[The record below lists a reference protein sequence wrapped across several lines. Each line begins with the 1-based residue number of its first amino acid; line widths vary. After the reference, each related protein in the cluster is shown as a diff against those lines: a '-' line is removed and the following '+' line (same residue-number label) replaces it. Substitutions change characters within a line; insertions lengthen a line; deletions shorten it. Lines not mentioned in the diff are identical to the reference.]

1 MYFTTEDYKK
11 IERWLQLRTKKD
23 SDFRVAKTLTGKENI
38 PILQDNENKLTTINE
53 LKKGLTI
60 NNITDFFNVTAYNNA
75 DYSSLIDAVVAIPN
89 NAKKVGLV
97 ISYRK
102 DNAWYIVQYRGKDIS
117 TWEDTT
123 YWDDLF
129 TGIHKDI
136 EYLYKEVNTNTTS
149 IEDINSNINTL
160 GEKVSDNA
168 TDIGLLKD
176 NADSTGK
183 KLKEVSELTEQALQ
197 ATVVNDTNI
206 GTLNKN
212 LKSTNDRIDAIST
225 KVDSNTSNIS
235 TIQQQVKTLKED
247 HNSLKSDVATNAT
260 NISGNTTSINTLTSD
275 LNSTKTDINTLKTTV
290 SAIGDKQKTIGDQV
304 VTNTGDVDK
313 LKAQVKSLKDD
324 QTSMK
329 GDISTN
335 STNISSNT
343 TSIGTLNTAIESTNK
358 EVGTLKTTTAAISD
372 KQKVIGDQVVIN
384 TDDISTLKTQVKD
397 LQDTGVGDLSAL
409 TTKVNTNTTDIGLLK
424 DNAEATGTKLK
435 EIDSTLDSKVSKV
448 SGEKAIVVTT
458 GTTPKVSLNL
468 DNTGNV
474 TLSQSTTG
482 LKASVTIPSATVT
495 GVKTGDKVIT
505 LDGTELSTT
514 IAFSVDSAVDKE
526 GKKYLRLTGVNG
538 VDLGK
543 VDIASFVKDGM
554 LSNASFNDTNHKLT
568 LTFNTDAGK
577 EAIEVNLS
585 SLVDVY
591 DGSKIKLTAVTL
603 PASYTAPAK
612 GDSVDVAI
620 AKLTKGKSTLD
631 AAITDVK
638 KVAETAA
645 NNASTAITSS
655 TANTSDIATIKNT
668 QTSQSNALLAL
679 ESKFVSGG
687 DNKYM
692 VSSSASESGVMW
704 KDVSELATT
713 KELTKVSDKVSSNT
727 TKLGEVNTTVST
739 LKTSVE
745 TNTENIGLVSA
756 NIDSISKKLKEHDTS
771 IESNTSSI
779 SSIKTEQTTQ
789 NNNIT
794 NINTRLTPSKSGQYL
809 KGGLKQGIL
818 TTYWEDVDFAS
829 SSDLD
834 ALKETVDTNSTNI
847 STNTTNIAK
856 VKLTAEGAEQ
866 SAADVAHDLELT
878 DANVSTI
885 STDLGNVKTR
895 VTNAES
901 TIKTHTN
908 SINSTNT
915 KITNAETAANKTT
928 NVAKSTTIAGFI
940 ANVDSKI
947 GTLSTGGGS
956 SLPSPDRVNQVFMSD
971 YNAEGTLT
979 GQWKDF
985 NMDEVIGYGIKF
997 KNSLLPSNLPT
1008 TYPAGNQSQLAE
1020 LPVEAS
1026 MKACVYRPKTKEL
1039 MYWLDPDDW
1048 GFAEGVKDNFFTTG
1062 ISLWKQK
1069 MWSTLSEELGCTT
1082 STTETSTQA
1091 TPGVTG
1097 NPKLYIRVP
1106 LTAVDATA
1114 SRFFV
1119 GMKVRAWQYKTT
1131 GIGLSK
1137 KKELEG
1143 MIGESKI
1150 IAITDSAIYIDK
1162 QLLGTQLDNQT
1173 VSTGLTIVNAK
1184 LAKATTIFE
1193 WGSRLDGY
1201 DGEVMIYVPTFYIKG
1216 IQDSETNMRTVLVAP
1231 QTSKYYDIIDNK
1243 GSGWNKVVGFMVSAY
1258 LCTTLNESPGSDMG
1272 YLSTFTS
1279 YPVPLSIKNT
1289 STYCRGG
1296 ADGEASSKDMW
1307 LSSYPEFTDL
1317 GKPIN
1322 GLIRSKI
1329 RDAAQS
1335 NAKTTLMTYEVFRS
1349 LLYLYAIERKDILF
1363 SNLVTVNTDIPYR
1376 LRYQTIPPIGYLNSF
1391 ASNTISTSVPTHA
1404 WDTSGDGY
1412 DNNPSNVPST
1422 TKNYKVNKF
1431 RGLEYPIEVGHYMLD
1446 DYSYNSNTKIFQ
1458 ALTKR
1463 SESNSFLES
1472 RLDYN
1477 DYKELGWR
1485 VETSNV
1491 EATTSTKKFTAF
1503 LDDDTHLSILPA
1515 STVTDSTSGRSTI
1528 SIAQGTMNT
1537 SENNV
1542 VNIGTI
1548 YDGFLP
1554 FSTTVTSDGVVPN
1567 RGGYF
1572 RTMVWQITIPQI
1584 ALQSDDTTID

>member
-11 IERWLQLRTKKD
+11 IEKWLQLRTKKD
-23 SDFRVAKTLTGKENI
+23 SDFRVAKTLTGKESI

-53 LKKGLTI
+53 ITKGLTVD
-60 NNITDFFNVTAYNNA
+60 NITDFFNVTAYTNV
-75 DYSSLIDAVVAIPN
+75 DSYTLIEAAAAVP
-89 NAKKVGLV
+89 AKARKIGLV
-97 ISYRK
+97 ISYKK
-102 DNAWYIVQYRGKDIS
+102 DNAWYIAQYRGKDIS
-117 TWEDTT
+117 TWEDST

-136 EYLYKEVNTNTTS
+136 DYLHSEVVSHTKT
-149 IEDINSNINTL
+149 IESLDSAIDTL
-160 GEKVSDNA
+160 SDKVSTNA

-183 KLKEVSELTEQALQ
+183 KLKEVSDLTEQALQ

-212 LKSTNDRIDAIST
+212 LKSTNDRIDTIST
-225 KVDSNTSNIS
+225 KVDSNTSDIS

-260 NISGNTTSINTLTSD
+260 NISSNTTSINTLTND
-275 LNSTKTDINTLKTTV
+275 LNSTKTDVGSLKTTV

-304 VTNTGDVDK
+304 VTNTGD
-313 LKAQVKSLKDD
+313 
-324 QTSMK
+324 
-329 GDISTN
+329 
-335 STNISSNT
+335 
-343 TSIGTLNTAIESTNK
+343 
-358 EVGTLKTTTAAISD
+358 
-372 KQKVIGDQVVIN
+372 
-384 TDDISTLKTQVKD
+384 ISTLKTQVKD
-397 LQDTGVGDLSAL
+397 LQDSGVGDLSAL
-409 TTKVNTNTTDIGLLK
+409 TTKVDANTTDIGLLK
-424 DNAEATGTKLK
+424 DNAEAT
-435 EIDSTLDSKVSKV
+435 
-448 SGEKAIVVTT
+448 
-458 GTTPKVSLNL
+458 
-468 DNTGNV
+468 
-474 TLSQSTTG
+474 
-482 LKASVTIPSATVT
+482 
-495 GVKTGDKVIT
+495 
-505 LDGTELSTT
+505 
-514 IAFSVDSAVDKE
+514 
-526 GKKYLRLTGVNG
+526 
-538 VDLGK
+538 
-543 VDIASFVKDGM
+543 
-554 LSNASFNDTNHKLT
+554 
-568 LTFNTDAGK
+568 
-577 EAIEVNLS
+577 
-585 SLVDVY
+585 
-591 DGSKIKLTAVTL
+591 
-603 PASYTAPAK
+603 
-612 GDSVDVAI
+612 
-620 AKLTKGKSTLD
+620 
-631 AAITDVK
+631 
-638 KVAETAA
+638 
-645 NNASTAITSS
+645 
-655 TANTSDIATIKNT
+655 
-668 QTSQSNALLAL
+668 
-679 ESKFVSGG
+679 
-687 DNKYM
+687 
-692 VSSSASESGVMW
+692 
-704 KDVSELATT
+704 
-713 KELTKVSDKVSSNT
+713 
-727 TKLGEVNTTVST
+727 
-739 LKTSVE
+739 
-745 TNTENIGLVSA
+745 
-756 NIDSISKKLKEHDTS
+756 SKKLKEVGDTADTAAADAS
-771 IESNTSSI
+771 AALSATDANASEITD
-779 SSIKTEQTTQ
+779 IKAEQTTQ

-794 NINTRLTPSKSGQYL
+794 NINTRLTPARSGQYL
-809 KGGLKQGIL
+809 KGALKQGVL
-818 TTYWEDVDFAS
+818 TTYWEDISFAS
-829 SSDLD
+829 SADIES
-834 ALKETVDTNSTNI
+834 LKSAIETNSTNI
-847 STNTTNIAK
+847 SINTNNIAK

-866 SAADVAHDLELT
+866 SAAEVAHDLELT
-878 DANVSTI
+878 NDNVSTI

-895 VTNAES
+895 VTNAE
-901 TIKTHTN
+901 TNIKTNTT
-908 SINSTNT
+908 SINSINT
-915 KITNAETAANKTT
+915 KITNAENAAKATT
-928 NVAKSTTIAGFI
+928 NVTASTTIAGFI

-956 SLPSPDRVNQVFMSD
+956 SLPSPDRVNQVVMSD
-971 YNAEGTLT
+971 YNAEGTSII

-997 KNSLLPSNLPT
+997 KNSLLPNNLPT
-1008 TYPAGNQSQLAE
+1008 TYPAGNQSLLAE
-1020 LPVEAS
+1020 LPIQAS

-1048 GFAEGVKDNFFTTG
+1048 GFAEGVKDDIFVTG
-1062 ISLWKQK
+1062 VTAWKQI
-1069 MWSTLSEELGCTT
+1069 MWSTLSEELGCTD
-1082 STTETSTQA
+1082 SLYETSTQA
-1091 TPGVTG
+1091 TPEAAYDT
-1097 NPKLYIRVP
+1097 LYIRVP
-1106 LTAVDATA
+1106 LTAVNTDT

-1150 IAITDSAIYIDK
+1150 VGITDSAIYIDK
-1162 QLLGTQLDNQT
+1162 QLLGTQLDS
-1173 VSTGLTIVNAK
+1173 VVASTGLTIVNAK
-1184 LAKATTIFE
+1184 LAKATTVFE

-1243 GSGWNKVVGFMVSAY
+1243 FSGWNKVIGFMVSAY

-1296 ADGEASSKDMW
+1296 ADGENSTKDMW

-1322 GLIRSKI
+1322 GLIRSKV
-1329 RDAAQS
+1329 RDAAQN
-1335 NAKTTLMTYEVFRS
+1335 NAKTSLMTYEVFRS

-1376 LRYQTIPPIGYLNSF
+1376 QRYQTIPPIGYLNSF
-1391 ASNTISTSVPTHA
+1391 ASNTVSTSVPTHA

-1412 DNNPSNVPST
+1412 DSNPSNVPST

-1463 SESNSFLES
+1463 SENNGLLEGT
-1472 RLDYN
+1472 LDYN
-1477 DYKELGWR
+1477 NFSDYGWK

-1515 STVTDSTSGRSTI
+1515 STVTDSTSGRSAI
-1528 SIAQGTMNT
+1528 SIAQGTLNT

-1542 VNIGTI
+1542 VDIGTI

-1554 FSTTVTSDGVVPN
+1554 FSATVTPDGVVPT

-1572 RTMVWQITIPQI
+1572 RTMVWQLTTPKI
-1584 ALQSDDTTID
+1584 ALQSDDVA